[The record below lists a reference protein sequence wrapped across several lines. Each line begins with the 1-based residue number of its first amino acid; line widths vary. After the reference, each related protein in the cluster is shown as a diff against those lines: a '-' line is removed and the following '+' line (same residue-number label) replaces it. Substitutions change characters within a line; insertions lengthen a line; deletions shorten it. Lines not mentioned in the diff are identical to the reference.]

1 MRGSGLRKL
10 FRAAAGALLCAL
22 IIPAQ
27 ASAATVP
34 AHELEARRQA
44 LLQQMLVDP
53 DNLEVAFQYA
63 ALSVEAND
71 LEAAITTLERL
82 LIYAPGLASL
92 QYELGVLYFRIGSYE
107 TARGYFNLAIRATG
121 ASAELIKKAED
132 YLRAIEYALRSST
145 ITAALYTG
153 MRWQSNA
160 NAGPDSDTVQINGAP
175 VNLGGAAGKS
185 DFSGFAI
192 GSMLY
197 SLDLQNQGDKFEV
210 LALTYNAWFTE
221 QSRLDTD
228 ILEAN
233 VGPNFNMG
241 RFGID
246 DTYLGIYAI
255 GSGALLSGDG
265 YFANAGAGVKL
276 EVRPAPG
283 SQIFSR
289 FEYRR
294 RWYDD
299 HSNNPNASD
308 RTGDKYSGIVA
319 YRYFF
324 TPDVSGSI
332 AGRFA
337 REETR
342 ENFLDN
348 WEYGVQGA
356 LNVVFDGPGPLP
368 DYPWAVNLSG
378 GYLHR
383 DFDAPDPAVN
393 AQAKENDDEY
403 WVAGRLS
410 VPVHKNVAIMPQV
423 EYRNVDSNYKTR
435 DYDSFT
441 AMLGLLLIY

>member
-1 MRGSGLRKL
+1 MRASGSRKL
-10 FRAAAGALLCAL
+10 FRAAAGVVLFALVAV
-22 IIPAQ
+22 P

-34 AHELEARRQA
+34 AQDLEARRQA
-44 LLQQMLVDP
+44 LLQEMLVDP
-53 DNLEVAFQYA
+53 DNLDAAFQYA

-71 LEAAITTLERL
+71 LEGAISTLERM
-82 LIYAPGLASL
+82 LIFAPGLPSL
-92 QYELGVLYFRIGSYE
+92 QYELGVLYFRLGSYE
-107 TARGYFNLAIRATG
+107 TSRGYFNLAIRAQG
-121 ASAELIKKAED
+121 ASVEMIKKAEE
-132 YLRAIEYALRSST
+132 YLKAIEYALRSST
-145 ITAALYTG
+145 VTASVYTG

-160 NAGPDSDTVQINGAP
+160 NAGPDSDTVDINGAP
-175 VNLGGAAGKS
+175 TQLPNGVAGKS

-210 LALTYNAWFTE
+210 LALTYNSWFTE
-221 QSRLDTD
+221 QSRLDTN

-246 DTYLGIYAI
+246 DTYLGFYAI
-255 GSGALLSGDG
+255 GSGALLDG
-265 YFANAGAGVKL
+265 HGLSANAGAGVKL

-283 SQIFSR
+283 SEIFSR
-289 FEYRR
+289 FEYRH

-299 HSNNPNASD
+299 QANYPNASD
-308 RTGDKYSGIVA
+308 RTGDKYSGMVA
-319 YRYFF
+319 YRHFF
-324 TPDVSGSI
+324 TPDVSGTV

-342 ENFLDN
+342 RNFLDN
-348 WEYGVQGA
+348 WEYGVQGS

-383 DFDAPDPAVN
+383 DFDAPDPNIN
-393 AQAKENDDEY
+393 AQAKQKDDEY
-403 WVAGRLS
+403 WVSGRLS
-410 VPVHKNVAIMPQV
+410 VPVHKNVAIMPLV
-423 EYRNVDSNYKTR
+423 EYRVVDSNYKTN
-435 DYDSFT
+435 DYDNFT